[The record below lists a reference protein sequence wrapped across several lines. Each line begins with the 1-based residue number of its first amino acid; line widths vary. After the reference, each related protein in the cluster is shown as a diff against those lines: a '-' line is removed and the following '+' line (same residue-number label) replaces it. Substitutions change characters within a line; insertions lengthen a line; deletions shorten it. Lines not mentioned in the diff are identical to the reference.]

1 MKKTYLILGVFLV
14 LFVLGAGCSKQK
26 PTTSTPETEKEK
38 TVQEDLKPETEKAEP
53 VAKPKA
59 QPVVKKEVKTEPVV
73 ELKKVTC
80 TLGDMECFEKG
91 LKNCNLTTSPF
102 SFIGPVFLI
111 TTFDEGDN
119 CRIRQ
124 DAGTG
129 WDEEDYKMFN
139 GTYFD
144 CTLSKAKLKDN
155 SANVYMEIWTG
166 KDYMKNNCVGSYIT
180 AMDEFLAQ

>member
-1 MKKTYLILGVFLV
+1 MLILFFWIWLNWWIK
-14 LFVLGAGCSKQK
+14 S
-26 PTTSTPETEKEK
+26 E
-38 TVQEDLKPETEKAEP
+38 
-53 VAKPKA
+53 
-59 QPVVKKEVKTEPVV
+59 
-73 ELKKVTC
+73 KVT
-80 TLGDMECFEKG
+80 
-91 LKNCNLTTSPF
+91 S
-102 SFIGPVFLI
+102 I
-111 TTFDEGDN
+111 FDEGDN